1 MYYDFYT
8 GGAEDEYTLK
18 ENGEA
23 FQRIMIR
30 PRILVDVS
38 RIDMSITVL
47 GYKISAP
54 IMVAPT
60 SMQQLAHPEGEVAT
74 TRAAAACNTIMIL
87 SCMSTS
93 TVEEVASSCNAV
105 RFFQL
110 YVFKR
115 RDISAQLVR
124 RAEKGGFEAIVQTV
138 YSPRLG
144 RREADI
150 KNKMVTPQ
158 LKNFEGLL
166 PTAVNSDIGWL
177 RSITS
182 LPILVKGVL
191 THEDGNME
199 APSLILTC
207 LPIMIIQHELEQK
220 THLAK
225 IQVRIVHC

>member
-74 TRAAAACNTIMIL
+74 TRAAAACNTIM
-87 SCMSTS
+87 
-93 TVEEVASSCNAV
+93 
-105 RFFQL
+105 
-110 YVFKR
+110 VFKR

-166 PTAVNSDIGWL
+166 PTAVNSNDGSGLETSAMRPIILLSLGSNQHLQDIGWL

>member
-150 KNKMVTPQ
+150 KNKYISA
-158 LKNFEGLL
+158 FCLL
-166 PTAVNSDIGWL
+166 VIAT
-177 RSITS
+177 RSITFPFS
-182 LPILVKGVL
+182 TYDVPPLSARMAVEAGFDGIVVSNHGARQLDYTPATISVL
-191 THEDGNME
+191 EKVSISIHH
-199 APSLILTC
+199 A
-207 LPIMIIQHELEQK
+207 
-220 THLAK
+220 
-225 IQVRIVHC
+225 